1 MVIKWQPLEPEGS
14 GSWITHEAQVW
25 AKKEKKK
32 KKSQQNDFQVERGRH
47 QSGDRITAVPE
58 LLLTSSTLQQASAFS
73 QISPVSPFKCDIKGG
88 RREKRGTRSFS
99 PAPTRTRSLI
109 SVKPLRFPRCKARA
123 RARISTSVEGLIHIH
138 SANLQG
144 LAAALWRHGV
154 PLTPRCSWAKCCG
167 WRSDRMY

>member
-1 MVIKWQPLEPEGS
+1 MRPKSEQ
-14 GSWITHEAQVW
+14 
-25 AKKEKKK
+25 KKK
-32 KKSQQNDFQVERGRH
+32 KKSQQNDFEVVRGRH
-47 QSGDRITAVPE
+47 QSRDRITAVPE

-88 RREKRGTRSFS
+88 RREERGKRSIS

-123 RARISTSVEGLIHIH
+123 RISTSVEGLIHIH
-138 SANLQG
+138 SANLQS